1 MIIVLYNILKK
12 YDTFVDAIWEE
23 FKDENITEYY
33 GFYESEIFGKDQI
46 DIEKEIKIHI
56 LNACLYVNN
65 NIIPIIVK
73 EKKIE
78 ELYLNTRIKIDKYK
92 TRLREQVA
100 IYLSQNNNKKYILKE
115 LESKES
121 DDPKKF
127 INSRLSKIRKWETD
141 PNSLISE
148 FYYIDELQKNQ
159 LKIIYYDESV
169 FILLNEIYKY
179 NNQSLMDNIN
189 LLKSKELK
197 AKKRGATIPNSM
209 FEYDGI
215 F

>member
-1 MIIVLYNILKK
+1 MKNIKFDSMIIVLYNILKK

-121 DDPKKF
+121 DDPK
-127 INSRLSKIRKWETD
+127 
-141 PNSLISE
+141 
-148 FYYIDELQKNQ
+148 
-159 LKIIYYDESV
+159 
-169 FILLNEIYKY
+169 
-179 NNQSLMDNIN
+179 N
-189 LLKSKELK
+189 L
-197 AKKRGATIPNSM
+197 
-209 FEYDGI
+209 
-215 F
+215 